1 MHSVPSD
8 ALSDKRGKTFLKVYT
23 TEYDQFTAIPKGVRA
38 YAMAVYMCLA
48 SHAHGDKDVAWPAH
62 AVICDSTGLTKPTV
76 LKALAALEASGHIR
90 ITARATAKG
99 FQTSNRYTLLAVP
112 EKAKDAGEDAG
123 VNDVYRGGQSPLP
136 QGSTTFTA
144 GVNDVYTKQ
153 ITESDQV
160 NQIKERDA
168 PLSLARHSPTGER
181 APAYIPPTCQSDN
194 LIHARRQSD
203 AQRERMRAERIA
215 AATR

>member
-168 PLSLARHSPTGER
+168 PCFATLNIPPGER
-181 APAYIPPTCQSDN
+181 AYEIQTPVAISDGM
-194 LIHARRQSD
+194 IRAREASERQRSKLR
-203 AQRERMRAERIA
+203 AGRIEQRAR
-215 AATR
+215 